1 LFGAPD
7 VLMSTKATRQGTE
20 TYAGRFRSR
29 AADGHF
35 REAQGLILSSL
46 GIGTY
51 LGQPDE
57 RTDAAYTAAIV
68 AAVESGINVVDA
80 AINYRFQRSER
91 SIGSALIQLEQGG
104 YGRDQLVLCTKA
116 GYLTPDGRM
125 PADANRYFFEEYIQR
140 GVFAA
145 KDIAAGS
152 HCMAPRFL
160 ADQLARSMANMGVD
174 CVDVFYLHN
183 PETQLSEISRQQF
196 LARIRQAFE
205 FLEAVVSKGK
215 IQFYGLATWSGFR
228 QEANAPDAMQLFEMV
243 TIAREIAGDQ
253 HHFRFVQL
261 PFNLGMTEAL
271 TQGNQSLS
279 DKTLTIMEAAC
290 ETDVTL
296 IASASLL
303 QGQVASNLPSF
314 VADALGL
321 DSDAE
326 RALQFARSAPGI
338 TTGLVGMSRLQHVAA
353 NTKLVSVPPATIEQ
367 FSNLFSRGQ
376 ST

>member
-1 LFGAPD
+1 
-7 VLMSTKATRQGTE
+7 MSDRATHEGTLRYAESLQG
-20 TYAGRFRSR
+20 RV
-29 AADGHF
+29 ADGHF
-35 REAQGLILSSL
+35 REVHGLILSSL

-68 AAVESGINVVDA
+68 AAVESGINMIDA

-91 SIGSALIQLEQGG
+91 SVGAALVQLEEKGFS
-104 YGRDQLVLCTKA
+104 RDQLVLCTKA
-116 GYLTPDGRM
+116 GYLTPDGKL
-125 PADANRYFFEEYIQR
+125 PSDPNRYFFEEYIQR
-140 GVFAA
+140 GIFQA

-160 ADQLARSMANMGVD
+160 QDQLARSLSNMGVD

-183 PETQLSEISRQQF
+183 PETQLGEIPRTQF
-196 LARIRQAFE
+196 LTRVREAFQ
-205 FLEAVVSKGK
+205 FLEATAAKGK
-215 IQFYGLATWSGFR
+215 IQFYGVATWNGFR
-228 QEANAPDAMQLFEMV
+228 QEASARDALQLAEIV
-243 TIAREIAGDQ
+243 SIAREIAGDK

-271 TQGNQSLS
+271 TLGNQSVEG
-279 DKTLTIMEAAC
+279 KTLTIMEAAS
-290 ETDVTL
+290 ELDVTL

-326 RALQFARSAPGI
+326 RALQFVRSAPGI
-338 TTGLVGMSRLQHVAA
+338 TTALVGMSRVQHVAA
-353 NTKLVSVPPATIEQ
+353 NTRLVSVPPATLDQ

-376 ST
+376 AG

>member
-1 LFGAPD
+1 
-7 VLMSTKATRQGTE
+7 MSDRATHEGTLRYAESLQG
-20 TYAGRFRSR
+20 RV
-29 AADGHF
+29 ADGHF
-35 REAQGLILSSL
+35 REVHRLILSSL

-68 AAVESGINVVDA
+68 AAVESGINMIDA

-91 SIGSALIQLEQGG
+91 SVGAALVQLEEKGFS
-104 YGRDQLVLCTKA
+104 RDQLVLCTKA
-116 GYLTPDGRM
+116 GYLTPDGKL
-125 PADANRYFFEEYIQR
+125 PSDPNRYFFEEYIQR
-140 GVFAA
+140 GIFQA

-160 ADQLARSMANMGVD
+160 QDQLARSLSNMGVD

-183 PETQLSEISRQQF
+183 PETQLGEIPRTQF
-196 LARIRQAFE
+196 LTRVREAFQ
-205 FLEAVVSKGK
+205 FLEATAAKGK
-215 IQFYGLATWSGFR
+215 IQFYGMATWNGFR
-228 QEANAPDAMQLFEMV
+228 QEASARDALQLAEIV
-243 TIAREIAGDQ
+243 SIAREIAGDK

-271 TQGNQSLS
+271 TLGNQSVEG
-279 DKTLTIMEAAC
+279 KTLTIMEAAS
-290 ETDVTL
+290 ELDVTL

-326 RALQFARSAPGI
+326 RALQFVRSAPGI
-338 TTGLVGMSRLQHVAA
+338 TTALVGMSRVQHVAA
-353 NTKLVSVPPATIEQ
+353 NTRLVSVPPATLDQ

-376 ST
+376 AG